1 MSPTYKQNKLHIYN
15 WRAKNKTKHAEGVLR
30 SYYKKKITISVSR
43 EYADIVFIFFDI
55 LRER

>member
-43 EYADIVFIFFDI
+43 EYADIYLF
-55 LRER
+55 